1 MSSPSSSEISADG
14 SRASN
19 AAAIVVRKPGVQK
32 PHCSA
37 WHSRNAS
44 CTGCSTCPPRP
55 SSRASP
61 STVVTPWPSPWTA
74 SIRQERTGSPT
85 TSTVH
90 APQTPCSQPTCV
102 PVSPRSCRSAS
113 DSSRRTGTEASRGTP
128 FTVTVIVRSVSTLIR
143 FPLCTWLG
151 SFLGRCPP
159 RAGGAPGLRRC
170 SLAGHP
176 RGGLGG
182 SLGQRAFGE
191 DADQQ
196 APVVGARVD
205 VGVRVD
211 QGARERACGRPVGA
225 VDGLAGDGIGQ
236 VVPLGGQAHRD
247 VGGADAGDAT
257 VLVQR
262 DDDAGATDR
271 VVALAAG
278 DLGEGGPRTV

>member
-1 MSSPSSSEISADG
+1 M
-14 SRASN
+14 
-19 AAAIVVRKPGVQK
+19 RKPGVQN

-44 CTGCSTCPPRP
+44 WTGCSTCPPRP

-61 STVVTPWPSPWTA
+61 STVVTDAPSTWTA
-74 SIRQERTGSPT
+74 STRQERTGAPS
-85 TSTVH
+85 TSTVQ
-90 APQTPCSQPTCV
+90 APQTPCSQPTWV

-113 DSSRRTGTEASRGTP
+113 DSSRRTGTVASRGTP

-151 SFLGRCPP
+151 SGLGPLLGRGPP

-182 SLGQRAFGE
+182 SLGQGAFGGG
-191 DADQQ
+191 ADQQ
-196 APVVGARVD
+196 APVVGPRVD

-211 QGARERACGRPVGA
+211 QGARERAGSRPVGA
-225 VDGLAGDGIGQ
+225 VDGLAGD
-236 VVPLGGQAHRD
+236 
-247 VGGADAGDAT
+247 
-257 VLVQR
+257 
-262 DDDAGATDR
+262 
-271 VVALAAG
+271 
-278 DLGEGGPRTV
+278 